1 MFLKKDRPSNTNFG
15 YTFKS
20 SWNYKPKMVNEYSNN
35 YSSSGKSIE
44 KLPPVKRGGIIF
56 LKKNESFND
65 TQFLVVRGKDSGIWS
80 FPKGRMD
87 ENEDEEVCAIRE
99 VYEETGILIESLKGN
114 ERLKIGRN
122 TYFII
127 YVESVDEYKE
137 FNIRDTYEVDIV
149 EWKKFSEL
157 KNLSCNKDIRS
168 IITYPE
174 KKFNYHNLIF

>member
-1 MFLKKDRPSNTNFG
+1 MLKKDRPSNTNFG
-15 YTFKS
+15 YTFRP
-20 SWNYKPKMVNEYSNN
+20 SWNYKPKVFNEYNKN
-35 YSSSGKSIE
+35 TYNGKPIE
-44 KLPPVKRGGIIF
+44 KLPPAKRGGIIF
-56 LKKNESFND
+56 LKKSDSFND

-99 VYEETGILIESLKGN
+99 VYEETGILIESLTGK

-127 YVESVDEYKE
+127 YVDSIDEYNE

-149 EWKKFSEL
+149 EWKSFSEL
-157 KNLSCNKDIRS
+157 KGLSCNKDIRS
-168 IITYPE
+168 VITYPE
-174 KKFNYHNLIF
+174 KKFNYHNLLF